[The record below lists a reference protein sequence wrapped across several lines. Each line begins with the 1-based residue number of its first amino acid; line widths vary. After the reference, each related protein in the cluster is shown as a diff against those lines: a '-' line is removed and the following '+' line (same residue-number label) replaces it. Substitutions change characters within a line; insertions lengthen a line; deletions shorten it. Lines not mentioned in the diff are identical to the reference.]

1 MYKEIQ
7 ILQYHGTIILQE
19 LLRQNSTIHISLLK
33 ICLLVTSLKQWH
45 LHVPVIAFIT
55 ERGLGRVS
63 IQGITS

>member
-19 LLRQNSTIHISLLK
+19 LLRQTSTIHISLLK

-45 LHVPVIAFIT
+45 LHVHVTAFII

-63 IQGITS
+63 IQGITA